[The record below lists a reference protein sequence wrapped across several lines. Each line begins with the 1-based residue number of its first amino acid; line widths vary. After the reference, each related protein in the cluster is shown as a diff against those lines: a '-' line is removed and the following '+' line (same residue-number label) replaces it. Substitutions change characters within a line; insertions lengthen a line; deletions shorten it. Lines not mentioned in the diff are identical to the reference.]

1 MLLVLLLVGG
11 GVRVGVRYSTVLDTV
26 LYCTVQ
32 YYCCGVVVQ
41 YVIYCTYSTV
51 LCTVCTVL
59 QGYNYEE
66 NRTLVPRVLYCIY
79 YSIIQ
84 FTV

>member
-32 YYCCGVVVQ
+32 YYCCG
-41 YVIYCTYSTV
+41 TV
-51 LCTVCTVL
+51 L
-59 QGYNYEE
+59 Y
-66 NRTLVPRVLYCIY
+66 
-79 YSIIQ
+79 
-84 FTV
+84 